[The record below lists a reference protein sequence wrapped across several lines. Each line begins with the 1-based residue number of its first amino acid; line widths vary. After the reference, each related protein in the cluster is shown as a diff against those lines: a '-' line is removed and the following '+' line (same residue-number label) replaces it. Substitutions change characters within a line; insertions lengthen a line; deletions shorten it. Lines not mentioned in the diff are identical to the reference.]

1 MNVKIVDI
9 SKRLH
14 KEEIHECLLKNT
26 NQISSDW
33 IFHQWNWLHQNYKP
47 FKDLLKYLIVISLKK
62 RSLEFY
68 FENGIS
74 YSYDEFYSYSKIPID
89 NFSFSEL
96 NKDFNLPKETL
107 RRKVLELEKLGI
119 IKKEKKKL
127 YIDRSSYDFIK
138 PIDQIKITSKYISKV
153 SKILLKNKL
162 IDKIIT
168 EEEIRK
174 KIMKEFSK
182 VWLWFCS
189 FQLNIMTN
197 NMKYFSKDLNIF
209 YVAATCLLNQIYNY
223 DNKFKSKDIHSI
235 IFDDYTRAIINQSA
249 AGLNTMSI
257 SEMTGLPRATVIR
270 KLKLL
275 EKKRLLTSNSK
286 KQFYLPNPSTQMSSL
301 IKNNFRFKSEFIAR
315 TLNLIIV

>member
-189 FQLNIMTN
+189 FQLNIVTN
-197 NMKYFSKDLNIF
+197 YMKFLGKDLNIF
-209 YVAATCLLNQIYNY
+209 YIVATCLLNQIYNY
-223 DNKFKSKDIHSI
+223 DNKFKSKDIYSI
-235 IFDDYTRAIINQSA
+235 IFDDYTQAIVDQSA

-286 KQFYLPNPSTQMSSL
+286 KQFYLTNPSTQMSSL